1 MSKLRPKVKLG
12 NSVLDSD
19 DFTGFPDF
27 YIKQTTDSYKNREST
42 KIKVINL
49 KRKKKDSST
58 ELF

>member
-12 NSVLDSD
+12 NSVLDSS

-27 YIKQTTDSYKNREST
+27 YIKQTVDSYKIRESKKV
-42 KIKVINL
+42 KIINL
-49 KRKKKDSST
+49 KKKKKDSST